1 MASNLGVLVRT
12 LSATSVMTDDADD
25 ADVDATDV
33 DATDVD
39 ADLDLAAVAAMRRR
53 MDGSTRPA
61 RARRRERPTRRAAR
75 E

>member
-12 LSATSVMTDDADD
+12 LSATSVMADD

-33 DATDVD
+33 DVD

-61 RARRRERPTRRAAR
+61 RARRRVRPTRRAAR